1 MASREPAGRSAI
13 VTDEQLAGEIMST
26 IRTVFKQPDIA
37 FQPER
42 ELRDIFGLDSVQ
54 FVQLIL
60 AVEEQF
66 GITLN
71 EDEVDGMERIGD
83 LYDVVRRKVATLA

>member
-1 MASREPAGRSAI
+1 
-13 VTDEQLAGEIMST
+13 
-26 IRTVFKQPDIA
+26 
-37 FQPER
+37 
-42 ELRDIFGLDSVQ
+42 VQ

>member
-1 MASREPAGRSAI
+1 M
-13 VTDEQLAGEIMST
+13 TDEQIVAELMST

-37 FQPER
+37 FEPQR

-60 AVEEQF
+60 AVEELF
-66 GITLN
+66 GITLD
-71 EDEVDGMERIGD
+71 EDEVDRMERIGD

>member
-1 MASREPAGRSAI
+1 MACCSPIGRRTI
-13 VTDEQLAGEIMST
+13 VTDEQLAADLTAT

-37 FQPER
+37 FEPER

-60 AVEEQF
+60 AVETQF
-66 GITLN
+66 DITLG
-71 EDEVDGMERIGD
+71 EDEVDRMEKIGD
-83 LYDVVRRKVATLA
+83 VFRVVRSKVE